1 MNFNNAEKQVI
12 RVNTHQILLIKI
24 LLALPMNW
32 H

>member
-12 RVNTHQILLIKI
+12 RVNTHKILLIKI